1 MRIFGLRAALTV
13 LIGIGAA
20 RDAQATILLGTV
32 TGGSVQ
38 VTTPVGGFV
47 KLDPNSVGFT
57 VGKDNFDT
65 NNLYGFDE
73 LQGVTLTS
81 ALAADLGVTS
91 IAIGTRINSHF
102 VFFDPKATQTVRGS
116 ITFDTPVLSVI
127 TTRSKLIASNYL
139 GAPGVTYLTPGSVGL
154 EPGIDF
160 VIPGFPGPDDLRVV
174 ILDAD
179 SPGDAIRVIT
189 AAAAVPEPESWALLV
204 AGLGMV
210 GGAMRRRKIAPVSSV
225 LA

>member
-1 MRIFGLRAALTV
+1 MRIFGLHAALAA
-13 LIGIGAA
+13 LIGIGTATG
-20 RDAQATILLGTV
+20 AQAAILLGTV

-38 VTTPVGGFV
+38 ATNPVGSFV
-47 KLDPNSVGFT
+47 KLDPNAGGFT
-57 VGKDNFDT
+57 VGMDNFDT

-81 ALAADLGVTS
+81 ALAADLGVIS

-102 VFFDPKATQTVRGS
+102 IFFDPKATQTVRGS
-116 ITFDTPVLSVI
+116 ITFDTPVLSAI
-127 TTRSKLIASNYL
+127 TTRNKLIASNYL

-160 VIPGFPGPDDLRVV
+160 VIPGFPAPNDLRVV
-174 ILDAD
+174 IFNAD
-179 SPGDAIRVIT
+179 TPGDAIRVIT
-189 AAAAVPEPESWALLV
+189 AAAAVPEPESWALLI

-210 GGAMRRRKIAPVSSV
+210 GGAMRRRRTASISSA